1 MAGIKCNIS
10 LHSSQQM
17 GADKEENFETYEGSY
32 VDRDSKKYISYIRK
46 VEDGKIDCLISYDR
60 KSLSMTQKGA
70 LNSKLQLIPGKET
83 SNVYG
88 TPMGDLTLS
97 IFTHHYQVIEQAG
110 STKLIIDYSIL
121 AGDAPIQTA
130 MEIEIKY

>member
-88 TPMGDLTLS
+88 TPMGDLPLS

-110 STKLIIDYSIL
+110 FTKLIIDYSIL